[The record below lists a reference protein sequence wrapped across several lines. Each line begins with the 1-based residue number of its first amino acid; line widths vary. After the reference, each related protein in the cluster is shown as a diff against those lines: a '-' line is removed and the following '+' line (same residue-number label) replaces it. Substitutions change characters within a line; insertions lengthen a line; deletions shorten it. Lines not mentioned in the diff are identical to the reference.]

1 MRLATTTDQFVG
13 AAFDR
18 RQRGASSVSWRGDK
32 YGHRTR
38 SRCAARSLPAK
49 RQPRKLRPLAAR
61 RRFCPR
67 RSAPPAPK
75 AHQPMAGPRVQRGA
89 ERSEHRAGV
98 VVTRLSGT
106 HATTPLPAGSR
117 IGQAQWRR
125 SLPKP
130 AGQRDEQPRGG
141 ERRSASAGTARPES
155 ADARTRRRMDRRACA
170 SLYPGEF
177 HRRVIYCWRATTHA
191 SQHLSAR
198 QARSGPIRQLCS
210 GWSSARARGSGSA
223 LPQRCYRPPP
233 IRGVSVWPQTLRRRD
248 AARVIAIT
256 SAAPRRR

>member
-1 MRLATTTDQFVG
+1 MH
-13 AAFDR
+13 AAGDHHRPVR
-18 RQRGASSVSWRGDK
+18 RHRARSARRRSRSASWRGDK

-75 AHQPMAGPRVQRGA
+75 AHQPMAGPRVERGA

-106 HATTPLPAGSR
+106 HARAPLPAGSR

-141 ERRSASAGTARPES
+141 ERRCASGGSARPES
-155 ADARTRRRMDRRACA
+155 AVARTRRRMDRRACA

-191 SQHLSAR
+191 VSASQRTSSAIGADPAVSFGLVLRPGAR
-198 QARSGPIRQLCS
+198 QRK
-210 GWSSARARGSGSA
+210 RAAAAMLSTAADS
-223 LPQRCYRPPP
+223 RCF
-233 IRGVSVWPQTLRRRD
+233 SL
-248 AARVIAIT
+248 A
-256 SAAPRRR
+256 